1 MDLRNL
7 PIGRGSPL
15 ARGLGGALLLAVMLL
30 AAAHVASGPVPV
42 RIMPLGDSIT
52 AGEAEMPPDSYTGYR
67 GPLWSEL
74 VADGYHIDFVG
85 SVVNGP
91 DTIDRN
97 HEGHAGYRIDQLLAG
112 ISIYLVARPDVILLQ
127 AGTNDL
133 LQGISP
139 ENASQLLG
147 ELLDRIHQLR
157 PNAHIVVASILPI
170 RTSNFFHVSPK
181 LMSDFNS
188 QVAPLVVARAARGWR
203 ISHVDMAARVA
214 LKPFEFD
221 SLGIHP
227 TQDGYVRMA
236 SVWHAELKTILGDT
250 NKSVPREMSTD

>member
-1 MDLRNL
+1 
-7 PIGRGSPL
+7 
-15 ARGLGGALLLAVMLL
+15 MLL
-30 AAAHVASGPVPV
+30 SVAHVASGPAPV

-52 AGEAEMPPDSYTGYR
+52 AGEADTPPDSYTGYR

-91 DTIDRN
+91 DAIDRN
-97 HEGHAGYRIDQLLAG
+97 HEGHAGYRIDELLAG
-112 ISIYLVARPDVILLQ
+112 ISSYLAARPDIILLHV
-127 AGTNDL
+127 GTNDL

-139 ENASQLLG
+139 ANASQILG

-157 PNAHIVVASILPI
+157 PTAHVVVASILPI
-170 RTSNFFHVSPK
+170 STSNSVHVSPK
-181 LMSDFNS
+181 LITDFNS
-188 QVAPLVVARAARGWR
+188 HVAPLVAARAARGWR

-214 LKPFEFD
+214 LRPFEFD
-221 SLGIHP
+221 SSGIHP

-236 SVWHAELKTILGDT
+236 SVWHAELKTILGHT
-250 NKSVPREMSTD
+250 PAS

>member
-1 MDLRNL
+1 MDLRSL
-7 PIGRGSPL
+7 PIDRGSAL
-15 ARGLGGALLLAVMLL
+15 AQGLGRAVLLAIMLL
-30 AAAHVASGPVPV
+30 AAAHVASRPAPV

-52 AGEAEMPPDSYTGYR
+52 AGEADMPPDSYTGYR
-67 GPLWSEL
+67 GPLWSDL

-97 HEGHAGYRIDQLLAG
+97 HEGHAGYRIDELLAG
-112 ISIYLVARPDVILLQ
+112 ISIYLVARPDIILLH

-147 ELLDRIHQLR
+147 ELLDRIHELR
-157 PNAHIVVASILPI
+157 PNAHVVVASILPI
-170 RTSNFFHVSPK
+170 STSNFFHLSPK
-181 LMSDFNS
+181 LISDFNS
-188 QVAPLVVARAARGWR
+188 HVALLVAARVARGWR

-221 SLGIHP
+221 SFGIHP

-236 SVWHAELKTILGDT
+236 SVWHAELKAILGDT
-250 NKSVPREMSTD
+250 HAQAR